1 MRALIIDDHALFRG
15 GFALLLRGLAPDIE
29 LDQAATVTEAM
40 PKLQAQACELA
51 FLDWWLPGTTGAEAL
66 DALRGVAPT
75 VRFVILSGERSQ
87 RVVDL
92 AIDRGACGF
101 IPKEASTDEL
111 TSALQLILRGGI
123 YLPPA
128 YQTSSGKNKDS
139 YPPIRDL
146 SSCFPELTKR
156 QGDVFRSALRGHSNK
171 QIARELGISF
181 TTVATHLIA
190 VYGAIGVRNRTEA
203 VFVAAK
209 RGALID

>member
-1 MRALIIDDHALFRG
+1 MRALIIDDHTLFRD

-29 LDQAATVTEAM
+29 LEQAATVADAM
-40 PKLQAQACELA
+40 PKLQAQTLELA
-51 FLDWWLPGTTGAEAL
+51 FLDWYLPGTTGAEAL
-66 DALRGVAPT
+66 DALRSVAPT

-87 RVVDL
+87 KVVDL
-92 AIDRGACGF
+92 AIGRGACGF

-123 YLPPA
+123 YLPPS
-128 YQTSSGKNKDS
+128 YLTSAGKTKEGPQS
-139 YPPIRDL
+139 IRSLD
-146 SSCFPELTKR
+146 SCFPELTKR
-156 QGDVFRSALRGHSNK
+156 QTDVFRSALRGHGNK

-181 TTVATHLIA
+181 TTVATHLVA